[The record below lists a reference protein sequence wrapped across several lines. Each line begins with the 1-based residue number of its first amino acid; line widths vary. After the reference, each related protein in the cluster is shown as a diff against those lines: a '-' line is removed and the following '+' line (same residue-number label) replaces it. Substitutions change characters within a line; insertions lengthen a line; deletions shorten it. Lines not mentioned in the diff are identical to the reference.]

1 MKSTF
6 YANLKQCYT
15 EKGQFLLEFVME
27 FERTQALDDLLTD
40 ITDTKNNYMSDN
52 SQLLMHLLK
61 KTWPLEHLAI
71 VTRLIELEAEIF
83 YSPGASVLSLE
94 IIFSTSEL
102 SIFTAASPES
112 VAQAQAV
119 SSSIVVNKKPLSLS
133 FCRLQPNPN
142 NYLWKEKPTIISYPK
157 SMRSKKTP
165 QFGDFMTKTTYR
177 ASGVIIEK
185 DRDNNQ
191 IEDNNNNSI
200 PHLNFN
206 NGPQPQ
212 HFLMSEQ
219 LNKNTP
225 SFECLKANSETKE
238 KKKEEDGEES
248 KGFVGKSGSKI
259 EGKLMISNSALV
271 KINASK
277 NSEKEIKSS
286 TIGSLREET
295 KKVLLYL
302 QLLKCKKFCL
312 IF

>member
-1 MKSTF
+1 MLHVSNISSAAKKPIKSTF
-6 YANLKQCYT
+6 YANLKQCYP

-27 FERTQALDDLLTD
+27 FERTQSLDDLLTD
-40 ITDTKNNYMSDN
+40 ITNTKNHYMSDN
-52 SQLLMHLLK
+52 SQLLMQLLK

-102 SIFTAASPES
+102 SIFTAVSPES
-112 VAQAQAV
+112 VAQAQSV

-142 NYLWKEKPTIISYPK
+142 NYIWKEKPAIISYPK

-185 DRDNNQ
+185 DRDNNLL
-191 IEDNNNNSI
+191 EENCNNNI

-206 NGPQPQ
+206 NGGQPS

-225 SFECLKANSETKE
+225 SFECLKTNSDIKE
-238 KKKEEDGEES
+238 RDGEENKS
-248 KGFVGKSGSKI
+248 FVGRTGPRIESKL
-259 EGKLMISNSALV
+259 KISKSALIKPIGA
-271 KINASK
+271 KI
-277 NSEKEIKSS
+277 SEKEIKSS
-286 TIGSLREET
+286 TIGSAREE
-295 KKVLLYL
+295 KIKVS
-302 QLLKCKKFCL
+302 
-312 IF
+312 